1 MSDMYPLD
9 FDTLKKGDVI
19 AETQL
24 EQIYQVN
31 RRKEPDKF
39 RLKMLTLREDI
50 ERARPDLLCRCDGAD
65 VRVMTDQEAEEH
77 TWERIGHAVRSMGKN
92 TKRRAVINRSGFDD
106 VQMKT
111 AESRDRAS
119 TMLALS
125 TRKVLARANREARLL
140 AAPKKKPEGGAA
152 PAAAE

>member
-1 MSDMYPLD
+1 
-9 FDTLKKGDVI
+9 
-19 AETQL
+19 
-24 EQIYQVN
+24 
-31 RRKEPDKF
+31 
-39 RLKMLTLREDI
+39 
-50 ERARPDLLCRCDGAD
+50 
-65 VRVMTDQEAEEH
+65 
-77 TWERIGHAVRSMGKN
+77 MGKN

-125 TRKVLARANREARLL
+125 TRKELARANREARLL